1 RNTTAR
7 LELSKFCRYCNKHTT
22 HKEIK

>member
-1 RNTTAR
+1 
-7 LELSKFCRYCNKHTT
+7 LKKFCTHCNKHTT